1 GALVVGTDAYFTNQ
15 RDRLMTVAARHALP
29 TLGSSRE
36 FAIAGGLISYGASV
50 ADAYRQVGLTPVTS

>member
-1 GALVVGTDAYFTNQ
+1 
-15 RDRLMTVAARHALP
+15 MTVAARHALP

-36 FAIAGGLISYGASV
+36 FAIAGGVISYGASV